1 VRRPKKP
8 LRAVAAAL
16 AVAGAAIALSASLA
30 AGRRNAAPP
39 HNGLTVPADSRGPV
53 IPAGFAGLSMEFRGL
68 AAYAGTDPRAVD
80 PPFLQLLRDIS
91 PAQRPVLRIG
101 GDSTDW
107 TWWPVP
113 HMARPPGVKY
123 DLTPDFMSVTR
134 SLAQTLRARL
144 ILGVNLEADSQPVA
158 RAEATAMI
166 NRIGAGAIDG
176 LEIGNEPELY
186 SSFGWY
192 RSASGQQV
200 RGRPS
205 TWNLQ
210 TFLGDFARLARALP
224 HAPLAGPSLGGSS
237 WLPFVGT
244 FLGHEPAVGLATLHA
259 YPLKHCTPSQTVTS
273 SQLLADSSTHGLATY
288 LAPYLAMA
296 RQRGVPA
303 RLDEINAVSCG
314 GQRGVSDTFGSGLW
328 SLDAL
333 FELARA
339 GFSGVNFHTVPGTIN
354 EILGPT
360 FSGGHWRISVHPEYY
375 GLVMFAQAAP
385 AGARLLPISGTPTA
399 GVKTW
404 ATLAPDRTLR
414 VTLINKHVRQGE
426 TLRLHL
432 PAGYASASVEQL
444 RAPSVGAR
452 DGITLGGQSF
462 GSETTTGLLAG
473 PSQTTTLHPTT
484 GTWVVRLPAASATL
498 LVLR

>member
-1 VRRPKKP
+1 
-8 LRAVAAAL
+8 VAAAL
-16 AVAGAAIALSASLA
+16 GVASAAIGFSASLA
-30 AGRRNAAPP
+30 AGRQTAAPP
-39 HNGLTVPADSRGPV
+39 GNSLTVRGDSRGPV

-68 AAYAGTDPRAVD
+68 AAYEGTDPRAVD
-80 PPFLQLLRDIS
+80 PPFLQLIRDIS

-134 SLAQTLRARL
+134 SLARTLRARL
-144 ILGVNLEADSQPVA
+144 ILGVNLEADSQRVA

-166 NRIGAGAIDG
+166 NRIGAGAINA
-176 LEIGNEPELY
+176 LELGNEPELY
-186 SSFGWY
+186 SGFGWY

-200 RGRPS
+200 PGRPS

-210 TFLGDFARLARALP
+210 TFIADFSRLARALP
-224 HAPLAGPSLGGSS
+224 RAPLAGPSGGGSS
-237 WLPFVGT
+237 WLPFLGT
-244 FLGHEPAVGLATLHA
+244 FLGHEPAVRLATLHA
-259 YPLKHCTPSQTVTS
+259 YPLKHCGPSQTVTTG
-273 SQLLADSSTHGLATY
+273 QLLADSSTHGLATY

-296 RQRGVPA
+296 RRRGVPA
-303 RLDEINAVSCG
+303 RVDEINGVSCG
-314 GQRGVSDTFGSGLW
+314 GQRGVSDTFGSALW

-333 FELARA
+333 FELVRA
-339 GFSGVNFHTVPGTIN
+339 GVAGVNFHTVPGTIN
-354 EILGPT
+354 EILGPS
-360 FSGGHWRISVHPEYY
+360 FSRGQWRIRVHPEYY

-385 AGARLLPISGTPTA
+385 AGARLLRISGTPTV

-404 ATLAPDRTLR
+404 ATLASDRTLR
-414 VTLINKHVRQGE
+414 VTLINKHLRRSE
-426 TLRLHL
+426 TVRLHL

-444 RAPSVGAR
+444 RAPSVSAR
-452 DGITLGGQSF
+452 DQITLGGQSF
-462 GSETTTGLLAG
+462 GPETTTGLPAG
-473 PSQTTTLHPTT
+473 PSQTATLQPAK

-498 LVLR
+498 LVLD